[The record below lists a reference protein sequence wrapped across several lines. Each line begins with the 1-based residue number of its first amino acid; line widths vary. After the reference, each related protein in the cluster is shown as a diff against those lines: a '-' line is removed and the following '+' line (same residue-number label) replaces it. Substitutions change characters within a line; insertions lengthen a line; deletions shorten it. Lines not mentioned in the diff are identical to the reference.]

1 MSTALC
7 RASICLLRRP
17 ISQGPVGHSGVTDIL
32 GALLLLDTPLNEITP
47 RQFSLLQWGGCAR
60 SALRDTVLFGAV
72 LYWIL

>member
-1 MSTALC
+1 
-7 RASICLLRRP
+7 
-17 ISQGPVGHSGVTDIL
+17 VGHSGVTDIL
-32 GALLLLDTPLNEITP
+32 GASLLLDTPLNEITP